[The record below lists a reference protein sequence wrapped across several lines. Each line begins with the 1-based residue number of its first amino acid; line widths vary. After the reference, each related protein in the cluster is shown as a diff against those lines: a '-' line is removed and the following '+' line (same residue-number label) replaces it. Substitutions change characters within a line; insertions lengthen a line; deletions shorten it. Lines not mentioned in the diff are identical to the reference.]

1 MYLLRDAFTDTIRL
15 LPLLAAV
22 YFFVSF
28 LEYRYGD
35 RMGSFL
41 AHLHKFGPCL
51 GALLGCIPQ
60 CGFSVVA
67 SALYVKRVISVGTLL
82 AVFLSTSDEA
92 VPILLSMPRLA
103 HLVGVLVVIKVAI
116 AISAGMA
123 VDFVLHSISISKLK
137 KSASIDATCEDAI
150 KGHSGCCSHGVDK
163 ERSKIRALL
172 IHPLWHT
179 AKIFIFLFVMSAA
192 LNYLV
197 YLIGDDRLEGLLLNG
212 SIFQPFLAS
221 MIGLIPNCFVSV
233 LLAGLFAKGAISF
246 GSMVA
251 GLSAGAGLGMLVLVK
266 ENKDT
271 KDTIF
276 IIGLLIGISV
286 IAGVVIQMVSGK

>member
-1 MYLLRDAFTDTIRL
+1 MYLLKDAFTDTMRL

-41 AHLHKFGPCL
+41 AHFHKFGPVA
-51 GALLGCIPQ
+51 GAIFGCMPQ
-60 CGFSVVA
+60 CGFSVMA

-92 VPILLSMPRLA
+92 VPILLSMPSAA
-103 HLVGVLVVIKVAI
+103 HMVGILIIIKVAI

-123 VDFVLHSISISKLK
+123 VDLLLHSMKASKLK
-137 KSASIDATCEDAI
+137 KAASIDVICEDAI
-150 KGHSGCCSHGVDK
+150 MGHSGCCSHGVDK
-163 ERSKIRALL
+163 ERSKIRSLF
-172 IHPLWHT
+172 IHPLRHT
-179 AKIFIFLFVMSAA
+179 VKIFVFLFVLSAA
-192 LNYLV
+192 LNYSV
-197 YLIGDDRLEGLLLNG
+197 YLIGENRIEGLLLNG
-212 SIFQPFLAS
+212 TVFQPFLTA
-221 MIGLIPNCFVSV
+221 MIGLIPNCFASV

-251 GLSAGAGLGMLVLVK
+251 GLSTGAGLGMLVLIK
-266 ENKDT
+266 ENKDL
-271 KDTIF
+271 KDTLS
-276 IIGLLIGISV
+276 IIGLLIAISV
-286 IAGVVIQMVSGK
+286 FAGVVIQIISGR

>member
-1 MYLLRDAFTDTIRL
+1 MHLLRDAFTDTVRL

-41 AHLHKFGPCL
+41 AHFHKFGPVF
-51 GALLGCIPQ
+51 GALVGCIPQ

-92 VPILLSMPRLA
+92 VPILLSMPGLA
-103 HLVGVLVVIKVAI
+103 HLVGVLIIIKVAI
-116 AISAGMA
+116 AVTAGMT
-123 VDFVLHSISISKLK
+123 VDLVLHSMKISKLK
-137 KSASIDATCEDAI
+137 KIASIDDACEDAI
-150 KGHSGCCSHGVDK
+150 MGHSGCCAHGVDK
-163 ERSKIRALL
+163 ERSKIKSLL

-179 AKIFIFLFVMSAA
+179 AKIFIFLFVLSAA

-197 YLIGDDRLEGLLLNG
+197 YLIGEERIEGFLLNG

-221 MIGLIPNCFVSV
+221 MIGLVPNCFASV

-271 KDTIF
+271 KDTIS
-276 IIGLLIGISV
+276 IIGLLVGISV
-286 IAGVVIQMVSGK
+286 IAGMVIQMLSV

>member
-1 MYLLRDAFTDTIRL
+1 MCLLRDAFADTARL

-41 AHLHKFGPCL
+41 AHFHKFGPSI
-51 GALLGCIPQ
+51 GALFGCIPQ
-60 CGFSVVA
+60 CGFSVIA

-92 VPILLSMPRLA
+92 IPILLSMPGLA
-103 HLVGVLVVIKVAI
+103 HLVGMLVMIKVVI
-116 AISAGMA
+116 AISAGMT
-123 VDFVLHSISISKLK
+123 VDLVLHSMKISKLK
-137 KSASIDATCEDAI
+137 KAVSTDVICENAI
-150 KGHSGCCSHGVDK
+150 MGHSGCCSHGVDK
-163 ERSKIRALL
+163 ERSKIRSLL
-172 IHPLWHT
+172 VHPLWHT
-179 AKIFIFLFVMSAA
+179 AKIFVFLFVLSAA
-192 LNYLV
+192 LNYAV
-197 YLIGDDRLEGLLLNG
+197 CLIGEDRIEGLLLSG
-212 SIFQPFLAS
+212 TVFQPLLAS
-221 MIGLIPNCFVSV
+221 MIGLIPNCFASV

-251 GLSAGAGLGMLVLVK
+251 GLCAGAGLGMLVLVK
-266 ENKDT
+266 ENKDA
-271 KDTIF
+271 KDTAS

-286 IAGVVIQMVSGK
+286 IAGVAIQAVSGK

>member
-1 MYLLRDAFTDTIRL
+1 MELLNDAFTDTVRL

-35 RMGSFL
+35 RMSSFL
-41 AHLHKFGPCL
+41 AHFHKFGPCF
-51 GALLGCIPQ
+51 GALFGCIPQ

-92 VPILLSMPRLA
+92 VPILLSVPAKA
-103 HLVGVLVVIKVAI
+103 HLVGPLILIKVAI
-116 AISAGMA
+116 AVTAGMT
-123 VDFVLHSISISKLK
+123 VDLVLHFMNVSKLK
-137 KSASIDATCEDAI
+137 RAASTDDDLINAI
-150 KGHSGCCSHGVDK
+150 KGHSGCCSHEVDK
-163 ERSKIRALL
+163 ERSRLKSLL
-172 IHPLWHT
+172 IHPLRHT
-179 AKIFIFLFVMSAA
+179 AKIFIFLFVLTAA
-192 LNYLV
+192 MNYLV
-197 YLIGDDRLEGLLLNG
+197 DLVGADRLEGLLLNG
-212 SIFQPFLAS
+212 TVFQPFLAS
-221 MIGLIPNCFVSV
+221 MIGLIPNCFASV

-251 GLSAGAGLGMLVLVK
+251 GLCAGAGMGMLVLIK
-266 ENKDT
+266 ENKDI
-271 KDTIF
+271 KDTAS
-276 IIGLLIGISV
+276 IIGLLVGISV

>member
-1 MYLLRDAFTDTIRL
+1 MHLLRDAFTDTVRL

-41 AHLHKFGPCL
+41 AHFHKFGPIF
-51 GALLGCIPQ
+51 GALFGCIPQ

-92 VPILLSMPRLA
+92 VPILLSMPDKA
-103 HLVGVLVVIKVAI
+103 HLVGILIMIKVAV

-123 VDFVLHSISISKLK
+123 VDLALRSMKLSKLK
-137 KSASIDATCEDAI
+137 KTASVDVICEDAI
-150 KGHSGCCSHGVDK
+150 MGHSGCCSHGVDK
-163 ERSKIRALL
+163 ERSKIKSLL
-172 IHPLWHT
+172 IHPLRHT
-179 AKIFIFLFVMSAA
+179 AKIFVFLFVLSAA
-192 LNYLV
+192 LNYSV
-197 YLIGDDRLEGLLLNG
+197 YLIGEDRIEGLLLNG
-212 SIFQPFLAS
+212 TVFQPFLAS
-221 MIGLIPNCFVSV
+221 MIGLIPNCFASV
-233 LLAGLFAKGAISF
+233 LLAGLFARGAISF

-251 GLSAGAGLGMLVLVK
+251 GLCAGAGLGMLVLMK

-271 KDTIF
+271 KDTLS

-286 IAGVVIQMVSGK
+286 IAGVVIQMVSGN

>member
-1 MYLLRDAFTDTIRL
+1 MYLLTDAFTDTVRL

-41 AHLHKFGPCL
+41 AHFHKFGPVV
-51 GALLGCIPQ
+51 GALFGCIPQ

-92 VPILLSMPRLA
+92 VPILLSVPRLA
-103 HLVGVLVVIKVAI
+103 HMVGILIIIKVAI
-116 AISAGMA
+116 AVTAGMT
-123 VDFVLHSISISKLK
+123 VDLVLHSMKISKLK
-137 KSASIDATCEDAI
+137 KAASMDAACEDAI
-150 KGHSGCCSHGVDK
+150 MGHSGCCSHGVDK
-163 ERSKIRALL
+163 ERSKIRSLL

-179 AKIFIFLFVMSAA
+179 AKIFIFLFVLSAA
-192 LNYLV
+192 LNYSV
-197 YLIGDDRLEGLLLNG
+197 YLIGGAKIEEFLLKG
-212 SIFQPFLAS
+212 TIFQPLLTS
-221 MIGLIPNCFVSV
+221 MIGLVPNCFASV

-251 GLSAGAGLGMLVLVK
+251 GLLAGAGLGMLVLVK

-271 KDTIF
+271 KDTIS
-276 IIGLLIGISV
+276 IIGLLVGISV

>member
-1 MYLLRDAFTDTIRL
+1 MYLLRDAFTDTVRL

-41 AHLHKFGPCL
+41 AHFHKSGPYL
-51 GALLGCIPQ
+51 GALFGCIPQ

-92 VPILLSMPRLA
+92 VPILLSMPQKA
-103 HLVGVLVVIKVAI
+103 HLVGMLIIIKVVI
-116 AISAGMA
+116 AISAGMT
-123 VDFVLHSISISKLK
+123 VDLILRSMKISKSK
-137 KSASIDATCEDAI
+137 KAASVDAICEDAVM
-150 KGHSGCCSHGVDK
+150 GHSGCCSHGVDK
-163 ERSKIRALL
+163 DRSKMKSLL

-179 AKIFIFLFVMSAA
+179 AKIFVFLFVLSAA
-192 LNYLV
+192 LNYSV
-197 YLIGDDRLEGLLLNG
+197 YLIGGHRIEKLLLNG
-212 SIFQPFLAS
+212 TVFQPFLAS
-221 MIGLIPNCFVSV
+221 MIGIIPNCFASV

-251 GLSAGAGLGMLVLVK
+251 GLCAASGLGMLVLVK
-266 ENKDT
+266 ENKNT
-271 KDTIF
+271 KETVSIV
-276 IIGLLIGISV
+276 GLLIGISV

>member
-1 MYLLRDAFTDTIRL
+1 MYLLRDAFTDTVRL

-41 AHLHKFGPCL
+41 AHFHKFGPVA
-51 GALLGCIPQ
+51 GALFGCMPQ

-92 VPILLSMPRLA
+92 VPILLSIPRLA
-103 HLVGVLVVIKVAI
+103 HLVGILIVIKVVI
-116 AISAGMA
+116 AISAGMV
-123 VDFVLHSISISKLK
+123 VDLTLHSMKISKLK
-137 KSASIDATCEDAI
+137 KAASIDDACEDAI
-150 KGHSGCCSHGVDK
+150 MGHSGCCSHGVDK
-163 ERSKIRALL
+163 ERSKIKSLL
-172 IHPLWHT
+172 IHPLRHT
-179 AKIFIFLFVMSAA
+179 AKIFVFLFVFSAA
-192 LNYLV
+192 LNYFV
-197 YLIGDDRLEGLLLNG
+197 YLIGEGRIESLLLNG
-212 SIFQPFLAS
+212 TVFQPFLTS
-221 MIGLIPNCFVSV
+221 MIGLIPNCFASV

-251 GLSAGAGLGMLVLVK
+251 GLCTGAGLGMLVLIK
-266 ENKDT
+266 ENKDI
-271 KDTIF
+271 KDTAS

-286 IAGVVIQMVSGK
+286 IAGMVIQMVN

>member
-1 MYLLRDAFTDTIRL
+1 MYLLTDAFTDTVRL

-35 RMGSFL
+35 RMSHFL
-41 AHLHKFGPCL
+41 AHFHKFGPVF
-51 GALLGCIPQ
+51 GALFGCIPQ

-82 AVFLSTSDEA
+82 SVFLSTSDEA
-92 VPILLSMPRLA
+92 VPILLSMPDKA
-103 HLVGVLVVIKVAI
+103 HLVGILIVIKVAI
-116 AISAGMA
+116 AVTAGMA
-123 VDFVLHSISISKLK
+123 VDLVLHYLKISKLK
-137 KSASIDATCEDAI
+137 KAVSIDVACEDAI
-150 KGHSGCCSHGVDK
+150 MGHSGCCSHGVDK
-163 ERSKIRALL
+163 KRSKIKSLL
-172 IHPLWHT
+172 IHPLQHT
-179 AKIFIFLFVMSAA
+179 AKIFIFLFVMAA
-192 LNYLV
+192 VINFLV
-197 YLIGDDRLEGLLLNG
+197 DMIGGPRLEKLLLNG
-212 SIFQPFLAS
+212 TILQPLLAS
-221 MIGLIPNCFVSV
+221 IIGLIPNCFASV

-251 GLSAGAGLGMLVLVK
+251 GLCAGAGLGMLVLVK

-271 KDTIF
+271 KDTLS

-286 IAGVVIQMVSGK
+286 IAGVVIQMMSGK

>member
-1 MYLLRDAFTDTIRL
+1 MYLLRDAFTDTVRL

-41 AHLHKFGPCL
+41 AHFHKFGPVL
-51 GALLGCIPQ
+51 GAMLGCIPQ
-60 CGFSVVA
+60 CGFSVIA
-67 SALYVKRVISVGTLL
+67 SALYVKRVISIGTLL

-92 VPILLSMPRLA
+92 VPILLSMPDKA
-103 HLVGVLVVIKVAI
+103 HLVGILIIIKVAI
-116 AISAGMA
+116 AVTAGMT
-123 VDFVLHSISISKLK
+123 VDLVLHSMKISKLK
-137 KSASIDATCEDAI
+137 KAASIDVICENAI
-150 KGHSGCCSHGVDK
+150 MGHSGCCSHGVDK
-163 ERSKIRALL
+163 ERSKIKSLL

-179 AKIFIFLFVMSAA
+179 AKIFVFLFVLSAA
-192 LNYLV
+192 LNYSV
-197 YLIGDDRLEGLLLNG
+197 CLIGEKRIEGLLLNG

-221 MIGLIPNCFVSV
+221 VIGLIPNCFASV

-251 GLSAGAGLGMLVLVK
+251 GLCAGAGLGMLVLVK

-271 KDTIF
+271 KDTVS

-286 IAGVVIQMVSGK
+286 LAGVVIQMVSGK

>member
-1 MYLLRDAFTDTIRL
+1 MHLLSDAFTDTVRL

-28 LEYRYGD
+28 FEYRYGD
-35 RMGSFL
+35 RMGSFM
-41 AHLHKFGPCL
+41 AHFHKFGPCI
-51 GALLGCIPQ
+51 GALFGCVPQ

-92 VPILLSMPRLA
+92 VPILLSMPDKA
-103 HLVGVLVVIKVAI
+103 HLVGILIMIKVAV

-123 VDFVLHSISISKLK
+123 VDLALRSMKLSKLK
-137 KSASIDATCEDAI
+137 KTASVDVICEDAI
-150 KGHSGCCSHGVDK
+150 MGHSGCCSHGVDK
-163 ERSKIRALL
+163 ERSKIKSLL
-172 IHPLWHT
+172 IHPLRHT
-179 AKIFIFLFVMSAA
+179 AKIFVFLFVLSAA
-192 LNYLV
+192 LNYSV
-197 YLIGDDRLEGLLLNG
+197 YLIGENRIEGLLLNG
-212 SIFQPFLAS
+212 TVFQPFLAAI
-221 MIGLIPNCFVSV
+221 IGLIPNCLASV
-233 LLAGLFAKGAISF
+233 LLAGLFAKCAISF

-251 GLSAGAGLGMLVLVK
+251 GLCAGAGLGMLVLVK

-271 KDTIF
+271 KDTIS
-276 IIGLLIGISV
+276 IIGLLVGISV

>member
-1 MYLLRDAFTDTIRL
+1 MYLLRDAFTDTVRL

-41 AHLHKFGPCL
+41 AHYHKFGPVF
-51 GALLGCIPQ
+51 GALVGCIPQ

-92 VPILLSMPRLA
+92 VPILLSMPEKA
-103 HLVGVLVVIKVAI
+103 HLVGVLIIIKVAI
-116 AISAGMA
+116 AVTAGMA
-123 VDFVLHSISISKLK
+123 VDLVLHSMKISKLK
-137 KSASIDATCEDAI
+137 KTASIDDACDDAI
-150 KGHSGCCSHGVDK
+150 MGHSGCCSHGVDK
-163 ERSKIRALL
+163 ERSKIESLL
-172 IHPLWHT
+172 IHPLRHT
-179 AKIFIFLFVMSAA
+179 VKIFIFLFVLTAA
-192 LNYLV
+192 LNYSV
-197 YLIGDDRLEGLLLNG
+197 HLIGENRIEGLLLNG
-212 SIFQPFLAS
+212 TVFQPFLAS
-221 MIGLIPNCFVSV
+221 MIGLIPNCFASV

-251 GLSAGAGLGMLVLVK
+251 GLCAGAGMGMLVLVK
-266 ENKDT
+266 ENKDI
-271 KDTIF
+271 KDTMS

-286 IAGVVIQMVSGK
+286 IAGIVIQMVSR

>member
-1 MYLLRDAFTDTIRL
+1 MYLLIDAFTDTIRL

-41 AHLHKFGPCL
+41 AHFHKIGPII
-51 GALLGCIPQ
+51 GALFGCIPQ

-67 SALYVKRVISVGTLL
+67 SALYVKRVISIGTLL

-92 VPILLSMPRLA
+92 VPILLSMPDKV
-103 HLVGVLVVIKVAI
+103 HLVGILIIIKVAI

-123 VDFVLHSISISKLK
+123 VDLVLHYMKISKLK
-137 KSASIDATCEDAI
+137 RAISIDDACEDAI
-150 KGHSGCCSHGVDK
+150 MGHSGCCSHGVDK
-163 ERSKIRALL
+163 ERSKIRSLL

-179 AKIFIFLFVMSAA
+179 AKIFVFLFVLSAA
-192 LNYLV
+192 LNYSV
-197 YLIGDDRLEGLLLNG
+197 YLIGENRIEGLLLNG
-212 SIFQPFLAS
+212 TVFQPFLAS
-221 MIGLIPNCFVSV
+221 MIGLIPNCFASV
-233 LLAGLFAKGAISF
+233 LLARLFAKGAISF

-251 GLSAGAGLGMLVLVK
+251 GLCAGAGLGMLVLVK

-271 KDTIF
+271 KDTVS

-286 IAGVVIQMVSGK
+286 IAGVAIQMVSGK

>member
-1 MYLLRDAFTDTIRL
+1 MHLLSDAFTDTVRL

-28 LEYRYGD
+28 FEYRYGD
-35 RMGSFL
+35 RMGSFM
-41 AHLHKFGPCL
+41 AHFHKFGPCI
-51 GALLGCIPQ
+51 GALFGCVPQ

-92 VPILLSMPRLA
+92 VPILLSMPGLA
-103 HLVGVLVVIKVAI
+103 HLVGILIIIKVAI
-116 AISAGMA
+116 AVTAGMT
-123 VDFVLHSISISKLK
+123 VDLVLHSMKISKLK
-137 KSASIDATCEDAI
+137 KAASIDVICEDAI
-150 KGHSGCCSHGVDK
+150 MGHSGCCSHGVDK
-163 ERSKIRALL
+163 ERSKIKSLL

-179 AKIFIFLFVMSAA
+179 AKIFVFLFVLSAA
-192 LNYLV
+192 LNYSV
-197 YLIGDDRLEGLLLNG
+197 YLIGENRIEGLLLNG
-212 SIFQPFLAS
+212 TVFQPFLAAI
-221 MIGLIPNCFVSV
+221 IGLIPNCLASV
-233 LLAGLFAKGAISF
+233 LLAGLFAKCAISF

-251 GLSAGAGLGMLVLVK
+251 GLCAGAGLGMLVLVK

-271 KDTIF
+271 KDTIS
-276 IIGLLIGISV
+276 IIGLLVGISV

>member
-1 MYLLRDAFTDTIRL
+1 MHLLRDAFTDTARL
-15 LPLLAAV
+15 LPLLVAV

-35 RMGSFL
+35 RMGFFL
-41 AHLHKFGPCL
+41 AHFHKFGPCL
-51 GALLGCIPQ
+51 GALFGCIPQ

-92 VPILLSMPRLA
+92 VPILLSMPDKA
-103 HLVGVLVVIKVAI
+103 HLVGILIIIKVAI
-116 AISAGMA
+116 AISAGMT
-123 VDFVLHSISISKLK
+123 VDLVLRSMKISKLK
-137 KSASIDATCEDAI
+137 KAASIDDACENAI
-150 KGHSGCCSHGVDK
+150 MGHSGCCSHGVDK
-163 ERSKIRALL
+163 ERSKIKSLL

-179 AKIFIFLFVMSAA
+179 AKIFVFLFVLSAA

-197 YLIGDDRLEGLLLNG
+197 YLIGEDRIEGLLLNG
-212 SIFQPFLAS
+212 TVFQPFLAS
-221 MIGLIPNCFVSV
+221 MIGLIPNCFASV

-251 GLSAGAGLGMLVLVK
+251 GLCAGAGLGMLVLVK

-271 KDTIF
+271 KDTVS

-286 IAGVVIQMVSGK
+286 IAGVVIQMVGGK

>member
-1 MYLLRDAFTDTIRL
+1 MYLLRDAFTDTVRL

-41 AHLHKFGPCL
+41 AHFHKFGPVA
-51 GALLGCIPQ
+51 GAIFGCMPQ
-60 CGFSVVA
+60 CGFSVMA

-92 VPILLSMPRLA
+92 VPILLSMPSAA
-103 HLVGVLVVIKVAI
+103 HMVGILIIIKVAI

-123 VDFVLHSISISKLK
+123 VDLLLHSMKASKLK
-137 KSASIDATCEDAI
+137 KAASIDVICEDAI
-150 KGHSGCCSHGVDK
+150 MGHSGCCSHGVDK
-163 ERSKIRALL
+163 ERSKIRSLF
-172 IHPLWHT
+172 IHPLRHT
-179 AKIFIFLFVMSAA
+179 VKIFVFLFVLSAA
-192 LNYLV
+192 LNYSV
-197 YLIGDDRLEGLLLNG
+197 YLIGENRIEGLLLNG
-212 SIFQPFLAS
+212 TVFQPFLTA
-221 MIGLIPNCFVSV
+221 MIGLIPNCFASV

-251 GLSAGAGLGMLVLVK
+251 GLSAGAGLGMLVLIK
-266 ENKDT
+266 ENKDL
-271 KDTIF
+271 KDTLS
-276 IIGLLIGISV
+276 IIGLLIAISV
-286 IAGVVIQMVSGK
+286 FAGVVIQIISGR